1 MYLSL
6 ELLIAICSGEHS
18 SPMNGRLT
26 WCIATWQRLAEALVD
41 ESKVAQHV
49 VTHQWLEE
57 TEKTATLFSGRK
69 HSQFES
75 QFLQT
80 FSRRFGGQDIVCSYH
95 SRTSNVPKSF
105 IIKSSGS

>member
-1 MYLSL
+1 MFGVYNNREYLVYLSL
-6 ELLIAICSGEHS
+6 ELLIAICNGEHS

-26 WCIATWQRLAEALVD
+26 WCRATWQRLVEALVD

-80 FSRRFGGQDIVCSYH
+80 FSWETQWAGHCVQL
-95 SRTSNVPKSF
+95 P
-105 IIKSSGS
+105 